1 QSWTVGELLSW
12 TTDRFRQVG
21 IDEARVDA
29 EHLLALAL
37 GCKRFDLYVQ
47 HARLLGEA
55 ERAPFRELVKRRL
68 AREPVA
74 YIAGTRGF
82 HALDLDLAVDR
93 RVLIPRPET
102 EHLVDWLLEELP
114 GRRRPAPP
122 VDDLDE
128 ASDAEASEG
137 DAAEAS
143 VELEPASVEPEAPAE
158 PTPPVHVLE
167 GYLRFAGAC
176 DPGTTVTIAA
186 VGDVLLHQE
195 LQRQAYA
202 AKERHLALWGGV
214 VDLLKRAD
222 LTYAN
227 LEGPMAAG
235 IDKNGDDVG
244 DPGEVFDK
252 VVYSAYPRFNFHPS
266 VAVDLK
272 RSGFDVVST
281 ANNHALDRQAI
292 GVDRTI
298 DALRK
303 AGLRYTGTRRSDE
316 PDAAWHTV
324 LRAGGLKIAF
334 IACTDLLNVRPDA
347 GGQVLRCRGKAFERE
362 LHKLVKTRGIDA
374 VIVTPHWGKEYAP
387 EPREREIDLAHRW
400 AEAGA
405 TAILGSHPH
414 VLQPWERYAAED
426 GREVLIHYSLGNFAS
441 HQPELPKRSTV
452 LLYLGL
458 RKGDDGSTRVVGAR
472 YLPLHVRQEGEEFF
486 VEAIDR
492 VGGPADARALIV
504 DMYGPGNLLGA
515 DEPVEVAPHC
525 DPAWRP
531 APAPT
536 TDDGAA

>member
-1 QSWTVGELLSW
+1 VLSTIAVPRRSPRLDRSAGLL
-12 TTDRFRQVG
+12 TAALIACACV
-21 IDEARVDA
+21 AHPPA
-29 EHLLALAL
+29 ES
-37 GCKRFDLYVQ
+37 
-47 HARLLGEA
+47 A
-55 ERAPFRELVKRRL
+55 ERP
-68 AREPVA
+68 
-74 YIAGTRGF
+74 
-82 HALDLDLAVDR
+82 
-93 RVLIPRPET
+93 
-102 EHLVDWLLEELP
+102 
-114 GRRRPAPP
+114 PAPR
-122 VDDLDE
+122 
-128 ASDAEASEG
+128 
-137 DAAEAS
+137 
-143 VELEPASVEPEAPAE
+143 SVEPTAPAPAPEATPEAAPAPE
-158 PTPPVHVLE
+158 PEPEPAPEPLPDS
-167 GYLRFAGAC
+167 YLAFAGAC
-176 DPGTTVTIAA
+176 PSDAENTTPPKVVTIAA
-186 VGDVLLHQE
+186 VGDVLLHHE
-195 LQRQAYA
+195 LQIQAFA
-202 AKERHLALWGGV
+202 ADDRHRNLWRSIE
-214 VDLLKRAD
+214 DLLGQAD

-298 DALRK
+298 DALRT

-334 IACTDLLNVRPDA
+334 LACTGLLNVRPDA

-362 LHKLVKTRGIDA
+362 IHKLAKSRAIDA
-374 VIVTPHWGKEYAP
+374 VIVTPHWGKEYVAA
-387 EPREREIDLAHRW
+387 PREREVELAHRF

-458 RKGDDGSTRVVGAR
+458 RKGDDGITRVVSAR

-515 DEPVEVAPHC
+515 DEPLEVAPHC
-525 DPAWRP
+525 DPTWRP
-531 APAPT
+531 APSPAPA
-536 TDDGAA
+536 DDDAA